1 MPHDKHSRRVML
13 QVLGAAGA
21 GLFAL
26 PVVGCSGGGGGQ
38 AAGCNEL
45 GGVDVSTR
53 NALHYVANG
62 PDAARHCSSCTLFA
76 GTPNGCGT
84 CQAFPGPVDPNGSCD
99 SFVART

>member
-1 MPHDKHSRRVML
+1 ML
-13 QVLGAAGA
+13 QVLGAAGGA
-21 GLFAL
+21 LFAL
-26 PVVGCSGGGGGQ
+26 PAIGCSGGGGGGG

-53 NALHYVANG
+53 TALHYVPSG
-62 PDAARHCSSCTLFA
+62 PDAARHCSGCTLFT

-84 CQAFPGPVDPNGSCD
+84 CQAFPGPVDPNGTCD